1 MVNKLG
7 VFLIAGLVPLAA
19 SASYVDDIAVINAQ
33 IQLVNKNAELQAA
46 LQKSLGASI
55 TLPKVLT
62 LISDLNGS
70 EATVVYTSGRTRTI
84 KSGDK
89 LTADVR
95 VRSIS
100 PAGVEVST
108 SKGPAYLAFN
118 NPEMTDQ
125 SASDLSVVPT
135 APNISMPSIPV
146 PSSARVPAPP
156 VPNPT
161 KG

>member
-1 MVNKLG
+1 VVNKLG
-7 VFLIAGLVPLAA
+7 AFLIAGLVPLAA

-108 SKGPAYLAFN
+108 SKGPTYLAFN

-146 PSSARVPAPP
+146 PSGARVPAPP

>member
-7 VFLIAGLVPLAA
+7 AFLIAGLVPLAA
-19 SASYVDDIAVINAQ
+19 SASYVDDIAIINAQ

-46 LQKSLGASI
+46 LQKSQGASI
-55 TLPKVLT
+55 TLPKILT
-62 LISDLNGS
+62 LISDMNGS

-89 LTADVR
+89 LTSTVK
-95 VRSIS
+95 VKSIS
-100 PAGVEVST
+100 AAGVEVTT
-108 SKGPAYLAFN
+108 SKGSTYLAFN
-118 NPEMTDQ
+118 NPEVTDQ
-125 SASDLSVVPT
+125 ALSDLSVMPT
-135 APNISMPSIPV
+135 APSISMPSIPV
-146 PSSARVPAPP
+146 PSGSGVPAPP